1 MNKLKEDSIYEGT
14 IEFSNSGNA
23 SINIENKS
31 IFIFKKNTLNALNS
45 DKVRVK
51 IIIKNNKVEAEV
63 IEVLERFR
71 TKFVG
76 KVHIN
81 KDLTFVI
88 PDSQKIPVD
97 FYIKGN
103 HDAKNDQ
110 KVLVE
115 LLSWEPGS
123 KSPKG
128 KIIEILGESGDNNT
142 EMNSIMYEYGL
153 PNSFPLMVE
162 ADAEMIPFE
171 ISKDEIDKRRDMRG
185 ITTFTIDP
193 VDAKD
198 FDDALS
204 VNFIDDNTFEV
215 GIHIADVSHYVKE
228 GTDLDDEA
236 INRATSVYL
245 VDRCVP
251 MLPERLSNGVC
262 SLRPNEDKLCFSVV
276 VTLDKEGTVIKKW
289 FGKTVI
295 HSDKRYSYEEAQE
308 IIEGKDDIFK
318 SEILLLDTTAK
329 KMRKQR
335 ISDGSIEMG
344 GIEVRFQL
352 DPFTKKPTGVYF
364 KTQKDANKLI
374 EEYMLLANKL
384 VAKEL
389 SDARYPNVY
398 RVHDTPNIEKLQ
410 SLSLICKNFGYT
422 LEVEGEPINLKKSIN
437 KLVGDIKGKPEENMI
452 ETLITRCMSKATYTI
467 INSGH
472 YGLGFTHYSHFTSPI
487 RRYPDLITHRV
498 LFDYLNK
505 KSIGSPKKIE
515 DMAKW
520 CSEREILAAKAQR
533 DSIKYKQI
541 EYLEDKI
548 GQVFEGIVSG
558 VTEWGMYVELIDSKC
573 EGMVRYNN
581 NYTID
586 VENYVVFPKI
596 GGSIRLGDEVKVV
609 VKAIDLDRKQI
620 DFEIF

>member
-1 MNKLKEDSIYEGT
+1 MNKLKENSIYDGT

-23 SINIENKS
+23 SIMIENKS

-71 TKFVG
+71 TQFVG
-76 KVHIN
+76 KVHLN

-97 FYIKGN
+97 FYIKGDHN
-103 HDAKNDQ
+103 AKSDQ

-115 LLSWEPGS
+115 FSSWEPGS

-162 ADAEMIPFE
+162 ADAELIPFE
-171 ISKDEIDKRRDMRG
+171 ISQDEIDKRRDMRN

-193 VDAKD
+193 VDSKD

-204 VNFIDDNTFEV
+204 VNILDDNTIEV

-276 VTLDKEGTVIKKW
+276 VALNKEGDILNTW
-289 FGKTVI
+289 MGKTII
-295 HSDKRYSYEEAQE
+295 HSDRRFTYEEAQE
-308 IIEGKDDIFK
+308 MIEGTDGDFK
-318 SEILLLDTTAK
+318 TEIILLDSIAK

-344 GIEVRFQL
+344 GIEVRFKL
-352 DPFTKKPTGVYF
+352 DNTTKKPIGVYF

-389 SDARYPNVY
+389 KTKIKFCVNRAHGLPS
-398 RVHDTPNIEKLQ
+398 IEK
-410 SLSLICKNFGYT
+410 ITEIKNLCDKLGYNFD
-422 LEVEGEPINLKKSIN
+422 INEANIKPSIN
-437 KLVGDIKGKPEENMI
+437 NLLKDVKGNPEENLI
-452 ETLITRCMSKATYTI
+452 NTLIVRSQQKAYYTTD
-467 INSGH
+467 NVGH
-472 YGLGFTHYSHFTSPI
+472 YGLGFEDYCHFTSPI
-487 RRYPDLITHRV
+487 RRYSDNIVHRLLSV
-498 LFDYLNK
+498 ALGN
-505 KSIGSPKKIE
+505 
-515 DMAKW
+515 
-520 CSEREILAAKAQR
+520 
-533 DSIKYKQI
+533 
-541 EYLEDKI
+541 
-548 GQVFEGIVSG
+548 
-558 VTEWGMYVELIDSKC
+558 
-573 EGMVRYNN
+573 
-581 NYTID
+581 
-586 VENYVVFPKI
+586 
-596 GGSIRLGDEVKVV
+596 GGYPINL
-609 VKAIDLDRKQI
+609 
-620 DFEIF
+620 

>member
-1 MNKLKEDSIYEGT
+1 MNKLKENSIYDGT

-23 SINIENKS
+23 SIMIENKS

-71 TKFVG
+71 TQFVG
-76 KVHIN
+76 KVHLN

-97 FYIKGN
+97 FYIKGDHN
-103 HDAKNDQ
+103 AKSDQ

-115 LLSWEPGS
+115 FSSWEPGS

-162 ADAEMIPFE
+162 ADAELIPFE
-171 ISKDEIDKRRDMRG
+171 ISQDEIDKRRDMRN

-193 VDAKD
+193 VDSKD

-204 VNFIDDNTFEV
+204 VNILDDNTIEV

-276 VTLDKEGTVIKKW
+276 VALNKEGDILNTW
-289 FGKTVI
+289 MGKTII
-295 HSDKRYSYEEAQE
+295 HSDRRFTYEEAQE
-308 IIEGKDDIFK
+308 MIEGTDGDFK
-318 SEILLLDTTAK
+318 TEIILLDSIAK

-344 GIEVRFQL
+344 GIEVRFKL
-352 DPFTKKPTGVYF
+352 DNTTKKPIGVYF

-389 SDARYPNVY
+389 KTKIKFCVNRAHGLPS
-398 RVHDTPNIEKLQ
+398 IEK
-410 SLSLICKNFGYT
+410 ITEIKNLCDKLGYNFD
-422 LEVEGEPINLKKSIN
+422 INEANIKPSIN
-437 KLVGDIKGKPEENMI
+437 NLLKEVKGNPEENLI
-452 ETLITRCMSKATYTI
+452 NTLIVRSQQKAYYTTD
-467 INSGH
+467 SVGH
-472 YGLGFTHYSHFTSPI
+472 YGLGFEDYCHFTSPI
-487 RRYPDLITHRV
+487 RRYSDNIVHRLLSV
-498 LFDYLNK
+498 ALGN
-505 KSIGSPKKIE
+505 
-515 DMAKW
+515 
-520 CSEREILAAKAQR
+520 
-533 DSIKYKQI
+533 
-541 EYLEDKI
+541 
-548 GQVFEGIVSG
+548 
-558 VTEWGMYVELIDSKC
+558 
-573 EGMVRYNN
+573 
-581 NYTID
+581 
-586 VENYVVFPKI
+586 
-596 GGSIRLGDEVKVV
+596 GGYPINL
-609 VKAIDLDRKQI
+609 
-620 DFEIF
+620 

>member
-1 MNKLKEDSIYEGT
+1 MNKLKEDSEYDSI
-14 IEFSNSGNA
+14 IEFTNNGNA
-23 SINIENKS
+23 SVSIEDKVV
-31 IFIFKKNTLNALNS
+31 FIFKKNTLNALNM

-51 IIIKNNKVEAEV
+51 IIIKNKKVEAEV
-63 IEVLERFR
+63 IQVLERNR
-71 TKFVG
+71 TQFVG

-81 KDLTFVI
+81 KGHTFVI
-88 PDSQKIPVD
+88 PASQKIPVD
-97 FYIKGN
+97 FFVNGD
-103 HDAKNDQ
+103 HGATNDQ

-115 LLSWEPGS
+115 LIKWEPGD

-128 KIIEILGESGDNNT
+128 KIIEVLGNAGDNNV
-142 EMNSIMYEYGL
+142 EINSIMLEYGL
-153 PNSFPLMVE
+153 PNEFPLMIE
-162 ADAEMIPFE
+162 AEAALISDAITEEE
-171 ISKDEIDKRRDMRG
+171 ILKRRDMRG

-193 VDAKD
+193 ADAKD

-364 KTQKDANKLI
+364 KTQKDTNKLI

-389 SDARYPNVY
+389 KTKIKFCVNRAHGLPS
-398 RVHDTPNIEKLQ
+398 IEK
-410 SLSLICKNFGYT
+410 ITEIKNLCDKLGYNFDIN
-422 LEVEGEPINLKKSIN
+422 EVNIKPSIN
-437 KLVGDIKGKPEENMI
+437 NLLKEVKGNPEENLI
-452 ETLITRCMSKATYTI
+452 NTLIVRSQQKAYYTTD
-467 INSGH
+467 NVGH
-472 YGLGFTHYSHFTSPI
+472 YGLGFEDYCHFTSPI
-487 RRYPDLITHRV
+487 RRYSDNIVHRLLSV
-498 LFDYLNK
+498 ALGN
-505 KSIGSPKKIE
+505 
-515 DMAKW
+515 
-520 CSEREILAAKAQR
+520 
-533 DSIKYKQI
+533 
-541 EYLEDKI
+541 
-548 GQVFEGIVSG
+548 
-558 VTEWGMYVELIDSKC
+558 
-573 EGMVRYNN
+573 
-581 NYTID
+581 
-586 VENYVVFPKI
+586 
-596 GGSIRLGDEVKVV
+596 GGYPINL
-609 VKAIDLDRKQI
+609 
-620 DFEIF
+620 

>member
-1 MNKLKEDSIYEGT
+1 MNKLKENSIYDGT

-23 SINIENKS
+23 SIMIENKS

-71 TKFVG
+71 TQFVG
-76 KVHIN
+76 KVHLN

-97 FYIKGN
+97 FYIKGDHN
-103 HDAKNDQ
+103 AKSDQ

-115 LLSWEPGS
+115 FSSWEPGS

-162 ADAEMIPFE
+162 ADAELIPFE
-171 ISKDEIDKRRDMRG
+171 ISQDEIDKRRDMRN

-193 VDAKD
+193 VDSKD

-204 VNFIDDNTFEV
+204 VNILDDNTIEV

-276 VTLDKEGTVIKKW
+276 VALNKEGDILNTW
-289 FGKTVI
+289 MGKTII
-295 HSDKRYSYEEAQE
+295 HSDRRFTYEEAQE
-308 IIEGKDDIFK
+308 MIEGTDGDFK
-318 SEILLLDTTAK
+318 TEIILLDSIAK

-344 GIEVRFQL
+344 GIEVRFKL
-352 DPFTKKPTGVYF
+352 DNTTKKPIGVYF

-389 SDARYPNVY
+389 KTKIKFCVNRAHGLPS
-398 RVHDTPNIEKLQ
+398 IEK
-410 SLSLICKNFGYT
+410 ITEIKNLCDKLGYNFD
-422 LEVEGEPINLKKSIN
+422 INEANIKPSIN
-437 KLVGDIKGKPEENMI
+437 NLLKDVKGNPEENLI
-452 ETLITRCMSKATYTI
+452 NTLIVRSQQKAYYTTD
-467 INSGH
+467 SVGH
-472 YGLGFTHYSHFTSPI
+472 YGLGFEDYCHFTSPI
-487 RRYPDLITHRV
+487 RRYSDNIVHRLLSV
-498 LFDYLNK
+498 ALGN
-505 KSIGSPKKIE
+505 
-515 DMAKW
+515 
-520 CSEREILAAKAQR
+520 
-533 DSIKYKQI
+533 
-541 EYLEDKI
+541 
-548 GQVFEGIVSG
+548 
-558 VTEWGMYVELIDSKC
+558 
-573 EGMVRYNN
+573 
-581 NYTID
+581 
-586 VENYVVFPKI
+586 
-596 GGSIRLGDEVKVV
+596 GGYPINL
-609 VKAIDLDRKQI
+609 
-620 DFEIF
+620 

>member
-1 MNKLKEDSIYEGT
+1 MNKLKEDSIYDGT

-23 SINIENKS
+23 SIRIEDKS

-45 DKVRVK
+45 DKVKVK

-71 TKFVG
+71 TQFVG
-76 KVHIN
+76 KVHLN

-115 LLSWEPGS
+115 FSNWEPGS

-162 ADAEMIPFE
+162 ADAELIPFE
-171 ISKDEIDKRRDMRG
+171 ISEEEIEKRRDMRA

-204 VNFIDDNTFEV
+204 VNILDNDTVEV

-236 INRATSVYL
+236 ISRATSVYL

-276 VTLDKEGTVIKKW
+276 VTLNKEGEVLNKW
-289 FGKTVI
+289 FGKTII
-295 HSDKRYSYEEAQE
+295 HSDRRYSYEEAQE
-308 IIEGKDDIFK
+308 IIEGKDGDFK
-318 SEILLLDTTAK
+318 TEILLLDTTAK

-335 ISDGSIEMG
+335 IEDGSIEMG

-352 DPFTKKPTGVYF
+352 DPTTKKPTGVYF

-389 SDARYPNVY
+389 KTKIKFCVNRSHGLPS
-398 RVHDTPNIEKLQ
+398 IEK
-410 SLSLICKNFGYT
+410 IMEIKNLCDKLGYNFDT
-422 LEVEGEPINLKKSIN
+422 NEDNIKSSIN
-437 KLVGDIKGKPEENMI
+437 SLLKDVKGNPEENLI
-452 ETLITRCMSKATYTI
+452 NTLIVRSQQKAYYTTD
-467 INSGH
+467 NVGH
-472 YGLGFTHYSHFTSPI
+472 YGLGFEDYCHFTSCI
-487 RRYPDLITHRV
+487 RRYADILVHR
-498 LFDYLNK
+498 LLTLSLDN
-505 KSIGSPKKIE
+505 G
-515 DMAKW
+515 
-520 CSEREILAAKAQR
+520 
-533 DSIKYKQI
+533 
-541 EYLEDKI
+541 
-548 GQVFEGIVSG
+548 G
-558 VTEWGMYVELIDSKC
+558 
-573 EGMVRYNN
+573 
-581 NYTID
+581 YT
-586 VENYVVFPKI
+586 K
-596 GGSIRLGDEVKVV
+596 
-609 VKAIDLDRKQI
+609 
-620 DFEIF
+620 

>member
-1 MNKLKEDSIYEGT
+1 MNKLKEDSIYDGT

-23 SINIENKS
+23 SITIENKS
-31 IFIFKKNTLNALNS
+31 IFIYKKNTLNALNS
-45 DKVRVK
+45 DKVKVK

-71 TKFVG
+71 TQFVG
-76 KVHIN
+76 KVHLN

-115 LLSWEPGS
+115 FSSWEPGS

-162 ADAEMIPFE
+162 ADAELIPFE
-171 ISKDEIDKRRDMRG
+171 IPQEEIEKRRDMRD

-204 VNFIDDNTFEV
+204 VNILDNDTVEV

-236 INRATSVYL
+236 ISRATSVYL

-262 SLRPNEDKLCFSVV
+262 SLRPNEDKLCFSVIV
-276 VTLDKEGTVIKKW
+276 KLNNDGQILDKW

-295 HSDKRYSYEEAQE
+295 HSDRRYSYEEAQE
-308 IIEGKDDIFK
+308 IIEGKDGDFK
-318 SEILLLDTTAK
+318 TEILLLDSIAK

-335 ISDGSIEMG
+335 INDGSIEMG

-352 DPFTKKPTGVYF
+352 DQTTKKPTGVYF

-389 SDARYPNVY
+389 KTKIKFCVNRAHGLPS
-398 RVHDTPNIEKLQ
+398 IEK
-410 SLSLICKNFGYT
+410 ITEIKNLCDKLGYNFDIN
-422 LEVEGEPINLKKSIN
+422 EVNIKPSIN
-437 KLVGDIKGKPEENMI
+437 NLLKEVKGNPEENLI
-452 ETLITRCMSKATYTI
+452 NTLIVRSQQKAYYTTD
-467 INSGH
+467 SVGH
-472 YGLGFTHYSHFTSPI
+472 YGLGFEDYCHFTSPI
-487 RRYPDLITHRV
+487 RRYSDNIVHRLLSV
-498 LFDYLNK
+498 ALGN
-505 KSIGSPKKIE
+505 
-515 DMAKW
+515 
-520 CSEREILAAKAQR
+520 
-533 DSIKYKQI
+533 
-541 EYLEDKI
+541 
-548 GQVFEGIVSG
+548 
-558 VTEWGMYVELIDSKC
+558 
-573 EGMVRYNN
+573 
-581 NYTID
+581 
-586 VENYVVFPKI
+586 
-596 GGSIRLGDEVKVV
+596 GGYPINL
-609 VKAIDLDRKQI
+609 
-620 DFEIF
+620 

>member
-1 MNKLKEDSIYEGT
+1 MNKLKENSIYDGT

-23 SINIENKS
+23 SIMIENKS

-71 TKFVG
+71 TQFVG
-76 KVHIN
+76 KVHLN

-97 FYIKGN
+97 FYIKGDHN
-103 HDAKNDQ
+103 AKSDQ

-115 LLSWEPGS
+115 FSSWEPGS

-162 ADAEMIPFE
+162 ADAELIPFE
-171 ISKDEIDKRRDMRG
+171 ISQDEIDKRRDMRN

-193 VDAKD
+193 VDSKD

-204 VNFIDDNTFEV
+204 VNILDDNTIEV

-276 VTLDKEGTVIKKW
+276 VALNKEGDILNTW
-289 FGKTVI
+289 MGKTII
-295 HSDKRYSYEEAQE
+295 HSDRRFTYEEAQE
-308 IIEGKDDIFK
+308 MIEGTDGDFK
-318 SEILLLDTTAK
+318 TEIILLDSIAK

-344 GIEVRFQL
+344 GIEVRFKL
-352 DPFTKKPTGVYF
+352 DNTTKKPIGVYF

-389 SDARYPNVY
+389 KTKIKFCVNRAHGLPS
-398 RVHDTPNIEKLQ
+398 IEK
-410 SLSLICKNFGYT
+410 ITEIKNLCDKLGYNFD
-422 LEVEGEPINLKKSIN
+422 INEANIKPSIN
-437 KLVGDIKGKPEENMI
+437 NLLKEVKGNPEENLI
-452 ETLITRCMSKATYTI
+452 NTLIVRSQQKAYYTTD
-467 INSGH
+467 NVGH
-472 YGLGFTHYSHFTSPI
+472 YGLGFEDYCHFTSPI
-487 RRYPDLITHRV
+487 RRYADIIVHR
-498 LFDYLNK
+498 
-505 KSIGSPKKIE
+505 
-515 DMAKW
+515 M
-520 CSEREILAAKAQR
+520 
-533 DSIKYKQI
+533 
-541 EYLEDKI
+541 LEKL
-548 GQVFEGIVSG
+548 E
-558 VTEWGMYVELIDSKC
+558 
-573 EGMVRYNN
+573 NN
-581 NYTID
+581 
-586 VENYVVFPKI
+586 
-596 GGSIRLGDEVKVV
+596 
-609 VKAIDLDRKQI
+609 
-620 DFEIF
+620 